1 MRRAGKTMT
10 KKGGGG
16 GGGGGGGRSKRSKL
30 RREKLLPNPTSPT
43 LWMYKAE
50 GRHEGEAVLP
60 FVLTLLDLAGEGP

>member
-10 KKGGGG
+10 KRRRRRR
-16 GGGGGGGRSKRSKL
+16 GGRSKRSKL